1 MNLECTALDL
11 QWEEFWT
18 HNKKDIHGN
27 IGLSLHIMMHLHTIH
42 QQEKEVLKQAGNLEN
57 MQDLHKIDNYK
68 HSLLNLPTSKKI
80 NQSILTNFHK
90 QILQLLQH
98 SQQFKLQV
106 VQLCLTASST
116 EEKMPNNCL
125 TQALLTA
132 SQLHKHTSK
141 T

>member
-1 MNLECTALDL
+1 
-11 QWEEFWT
+11 
-18 HNKKDIHGN
+18 
-27 IGLSLHIMMHLHTIH
+27 MMHLHTIP
-42 QQEKEVLKQAGNLEN
+42 QQEKEVLRQVGISEN

-106 VQLCLTASST
+106 VQLCLTASSM

-125 TQALLTA
+125 TLALLTA